1 MAKASR
7 KSGGRGPRQPG
18 TGAAAAA
25 APPGPNWPVL
35 ALAVIGLVLAGYLTG
50 TTWSGEE
57 AAFCEAGADC
67 DIVLHSRWSTLLG
80 LPTSLWGFFIYAVL
94 ACAALVKRRSRRWKL
109 TAAVSLFG
117 VAYSVYLTAI
127 SVFRLEAACP
137 YCLTSLGLLAAIL
150 VVTLFQIPQ
159 VSRRVPWKPWLGAS
173 FTAAAVAV
181 LALHLVF
188 YSGATV
194 SASGKEDPW
203 LRGLTAHLEETG
215 AKMYGAFWCPACANQ
230 KEQFGAS
237 AHRIPY
243 VECSPGGRNAPTSS
257 KCLAAG
263 IRSYP
268 TWIITGQRHTGVLSP
283 GTLAERSG
291 FAGIKTP
298 AKEGG

>member
-7 KSGGRGPRQPG
+7 KRGARGTRQQ
-18 TGAAAAA
+18 
-25 APPGPNWPVL
+25 APAGPPPSPNWPVL
-35 ALAVIGLVLAGYLTG
+35 ALAAVGLVLAGYLTV
-50 TTWSGEE
+50 TAWSGEE

-94 ACAALVKRRSRRWKL
+94 AGAAFLKRRSQRWKV
-109 TAAVSLFG
+109 TATVSLFG

-150 VVTLFQIPQ
+150 AVTLYQIPQ
-159 VSRRVPWKPWLGAS
+159 VSRRVPWQPWLGAS
-173 FTAAAVAV
+173 FTAAAVGV
-181 LALHLVF
+181 LAVHLIF
-188 YSGATV
+188 YSGVTV
-194 SASGKEDPW
+194 VAAGKEDPW
-203 LRGLTAHLEETG
+203 MRGLAAHLEETG
-215 AKMYGAFWCPACANQ
+215 AKMYGAFWCPACDSQ
-230 KEQFGAS
+230 KALFGAS

-243 VECSPGGRNAPTSS
+243 VECSPAGRNGPTAS

-268 TWIITGQRHTGVLSP
+268 TWIFKGQRHTGVLTP
-283 GTLAERSG
+283 ATLADRAG
-291 FAGIKTP
+291 FSGIKT
-298 AKEGG
+298 AEKQGG